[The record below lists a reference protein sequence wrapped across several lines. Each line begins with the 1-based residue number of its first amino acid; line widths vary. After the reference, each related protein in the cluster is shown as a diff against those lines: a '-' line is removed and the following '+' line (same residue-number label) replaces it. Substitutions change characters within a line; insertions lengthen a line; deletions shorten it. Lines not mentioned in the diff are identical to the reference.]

1 MSANSTIASEF
12 LISAL
17 QLLLLSTQ
25 IPCSWHRPGG
35 GQLLLISGPTLGD
48 FPSFSHPKIK
58 VPCKKSLPGALL
70 PSLLSVHLSLME
82 DAHPASWPHRCSVC
96 SGDEGSRLSAAHS
109 TLSMK
114 SYTPT
119 HNTPTH
125 DTPYMTH
132 LHVLIHLYVIH
143 LYTIRLYTICLYTA
157 SLYATHLHVTCL
169 YTARLYTAHLHA
181 TRLCMTCLYTIY
193 LPVAAAASLD

>member
-1 MSANSTIASEF
+1 MLLAQTWKGTVASHFRAHIGGLSIF
-12 LISAL
+12 LS
-17 QLLLLSTQ
+17 S
-25 IPCSWHRPGG
+25 
-35 GQLLLISGPTLGD
+35 
-48 FPSFSHPKIK
+48 KIK
-58 VPCKKSLPGALL
+58 VPFKKSLPGALL
-70 PSLLSVHLSLME
+70 PSPLSVHLSLME
-82 DAHPASWPHRCSVC
+82 DARPASWPHRCSVC
-96 SGDEGSRLSAAHS
+96 SGDKGSRLSTTHS

-119 HNTPTH
+119 HNTPTSYIPKCDTPTH

-157 SLYATHLHVTCL
+157 RLYMLWLYMAHLYATHLHVTCL
-169 YTARLYTAHLHA
+169 YMAHLYTAHLHA
-181 TRLCMTCLYTIY
+181 TCLYMTCLYTTYTIY

>member
-1 MSANSTIASEF
+1 MLLVQTWRGTVASHFRAHIGGFSIF
-12 LISAL
+12 LSSKNQGSL
-17 QLLLLSTQ
+17 QKELA
-25 IPCSWHRPGG
+25 
-35 GQLLLISGPTLGD
+35 
-48 FPSFSHPKIK
+48 
-58 VPCKKSLPGALL
+58 GALL
-70 PSLLSVHLSLME
+70 PSPLSVHLSLME